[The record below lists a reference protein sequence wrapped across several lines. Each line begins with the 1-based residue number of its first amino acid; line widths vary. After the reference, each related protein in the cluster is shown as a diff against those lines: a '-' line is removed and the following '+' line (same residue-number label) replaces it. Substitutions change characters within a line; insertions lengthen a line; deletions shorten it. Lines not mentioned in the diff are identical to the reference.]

1 MISRRKFMQLQSL
14 GIGSLIGSCYGRT
27 LTMTPNPESWRMPD
41 ESALHQRTWMAFGP
55 SAAIWG
61 RDLLPAVQRNLIA
74 IAGAIAQFEPVTML
88 VRRKD
93 QAIAATLIRQT
104 LSRSIQSAIELIECP
119 LDDLWIRDTG
129 PVFVRNNTVRN
140 NTGNKAGIDFNFN
153 GWGHKQ
159 THDRDAEVATF
170 VTQQA
175 GVPRIRSPL
184 TLEGGA
190 IEVDG
195 EGTAI
200 LTESCILNP
209 NRNPGLTK
217 ADCEATIKQHLGLAK
232 IIWLP
237 GIAGMD
243 ITDGHTDFYA
253 RFAAPGT
260 VIAAADPNPA
270 SFDHAVTQRH
280 LAILETAT
288 DAQGRSLNVVVLPAP
303 TTVRETWANDDFAA
317 GYVNFYV
324 CNGGVIVPEF
334 GDRRGDRH
342 AHQTLQDLFPN
353 HEIVSLNI
361 DALAAGGGGI
371 HCATQQEPQI

>member
-1 MISRRKFMQLQSL
+1 MAPRQPLPGSTSGLDPATAASPTEGVNDRVPCAHLDRIQTMNMFFQSACRSVPAVVQTICQHCRPTGSPLRLPVSLHREIAVGILLSL
-14 GIGSLIGSCYGRT
+14 GVLA
-27 LTMTPNPESWRMPD
+27 P
-41 ESALHQRTWMAFGP
+41 
-55 SAAIWG
+55 
-61 RDLLPAVQRNLIA
+61 
-74 IAGAIAQFEPVTML
+74 GAIAANTSDPASHPSQSAAVTSLIPDLPPLGDAAAYLPGSLHFNGYVWPSQGVITSGYGWRWGRMHRGL
-88 VRRKD
+88 D
-93 QAIAATLIRQT
+93 IAA
-104 LSRSIQSAIELIECP
+104 P
-119 LDDLWIRDTG
+119 TG
-129 PVFVRNNTVRN
+129 TP
-140 NTGNKAGIDFNFN
+140 I
-153 GWGHKQ
+153 
-159 THDRDAEVATF
+159 VA
-170 VTQQA
+170 
-175 GVPRIRSPL
+175 
-184 TLEGGA
+184 
-190 IEVDG
+190 
-195 EGTAI
+195 
-200 LTESCILNP
+200 
-209 NRNPGLTK
+209 
-217 ADCEATIKQHLGLAK
+217 
-232 IIWLP
+232 
-237 GIAGMD
+237 
-243 ITDGHTDFYA
+243 
-253 RFAAPGT
+253 AAPGT